1 MSIKD
6 MSIKDMSIKDMSI
19 EDINDMND
27 MNIVTNDYDETELLS
42 QGGYGCVYYPAIR
55 CNKCETGKDC
65 KTKFNKKK
73 YVSKIQV
80 LDNKS
85 SEYSVS
91 KLITQIP
98 NFDIYFAP
106 IVNLCNIDL
115 SRINEE
121 HVDTYGEKCGII
133 QKNKERKK
141 KFVMLH
147 IPYIKNG
154 DFNNI
159 IRKSLDNKTIFLF
172 FINTY
177 RHLIV
182 ALKLLLNSN
191 IIHYDL
197 KMENILYNN
206 EKKVPI
212 IIDFGLSLDFG
223 NIIKKL
229 KLKDGSLFIKNSD
242 SKNVK
247 YNKYKKG
254 IIDNDIRSKLRKLF
268 YVFAPDYYLW
278 SLEITFI
285 SFLLHGNSE
294 DESYYNSVERLNN
307 GSYILTDDDVFK
319 ICHKYIYNN
328 KGFAGFDDK
337 FLSDYYKL
345 SVKYYQQFV
354 GLQGDEIIYNLIQ
367 YWWSWD
373 NYSIGIMY
381 LKLLLYTF
389 DTNTNKTLNYLYEI
403 ILFTIHPNPNRRYL
417 LTEIELLLYDIYY
430 QGDTLQEIRDVFYNV
445 NSSEHVKSNIKK
457 SDNEMEKS
465 KQTHLDKMKTTKFNV
480 DINKL

>member
-6 MSIKDMSIKDMSI
+6 MSIKDMSIEDMSIEDMSI

-55 CNKCETGKDC
+55 CNKCETGKEC

-206 EKKVPI
+206 EK
-212 IIDFGLSLDFG
+212 
-223 NIIKKL
+223 
-229 KLKDGSLFIKNSD
+229 
-242 SKNVK
+242 
-247 YNKYKKG
+247 
-254 IIDNDIRSKLRKLF
+254 R
-268 YVFAPDYYLW
+268 
-278 SLEITFI
+278 
-285 SFLLHGNSE
+285 FLL
-294 DESYYNSVERLNN
+294 LL
-307 GSYILTDDDVFK
+307 ILD
-319 ICHKYIYNN
+319 
-328 KGFAGFDDK
+328 
-337 FLSDYYKL
+337 
-345 SVKYYQQFV
+345 
-354 GLQGDEIIYNLIQ
+354 
-367 YWWSWD
+367 
-373 NYSIGIMY
+373 
-381 LKLLLYTF
+381 
-389 DTNTNKTLNYLYEI
+389 
-403 ILFTIHPNPNRRYL
+403 YL
-417 LTEIELLLYDIYY
+417 LILVI
-430 QGDTLQEIRDVFYNV
+430 
-445 NSSEHVKSNIKK
+445 
-457 SDNEMEKS
+457 
-465 KQTHLDKMKTTKFNV
+465 
-480 DINKL
+480 